1 MNLFCL
7 VLYNLIYSSEQKG
20 SWIGNFLDSFINS
33 LMYALVL
40 FLNLVLID
48 SQTDKINT
56 NISASGEYESPK
68 QKINK
73 FYMPKT
79 IICFAIFITLY
90 FFMNTHSI
98 RMRTFI
104 TEMNRASD
112 SVETTSLFAGFDITD
127 IICLI
132 MFSIYAFLSIRFSIE
147 AFSSANKE
155 YIANRTRK
163 NYNLYN
169 LIFAESEFTLKS
181 DQ

>member
-7 VLYNLIYSSEQKG
+7 VLYNLIYSFEQQG
-20 SWIGNFLDSFINS
+20 SWMGKFLDSFINS

-48 SQTDKINT
+48 SLTDKINT
-56 NISASGEYESPK
+56 NINSSGEHESPS

-73 FYMPKT
+73 FYIPKT
-79 IICFAIFITLY
+79 LICFAIFVTLY
-90 FFMNTHSI
+90 FFMNTHSV
-98 RMRTFI
+98 RMLSYVTK
-104 TEMNRASD
+104 MNQLAD

-132 MFSIYAFLSIRFSIE
+132 IFSTYAILSARLSLE
-147 AFSSANKE
+147 AFQSANKD
-155 YIANRTRK
+155 YHANRTHK

-169 LIFAESEFTLKS
+169 LIFAESEFTLKT
-181 DQ
+181 D